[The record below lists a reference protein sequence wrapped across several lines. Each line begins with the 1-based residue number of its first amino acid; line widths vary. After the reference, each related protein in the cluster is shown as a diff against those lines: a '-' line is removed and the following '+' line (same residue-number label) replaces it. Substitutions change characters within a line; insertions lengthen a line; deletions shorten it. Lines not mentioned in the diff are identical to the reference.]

1 MSEDLGQ
8 GTLNTD
14 KTLDP
19 PTEMESPNTKIHGE
33 PPPGSPL
40 PGTENPDSDTV
51 TGEFNPN
58 TE

>member
-8 GTLNTD
+8 GTLNTE
-14 KTLDP
+14 KK
-19 PTEMESPNTKIHGE
+19 PTEVESPNLKIHGE

-51 TGEFNPN
+51 TGEFKPN

>member
-8 GTLNTD
+8 GTLNTEKKLED
-14 KTLDP
+14 A
-19 PTEMESPNTKIHGE
+19 ESPNTKIHGE

-40 PGTENPDSDTV
+40 PGTENPESETV
-51 TGEFNPN
+51 TDELNPN

>member
-1 MSEDLGQ
+1 MSEDLGE
-8 GTLNTD
+8 GTLNTE
-14 KTLDP
+14 KTL
-19 PTEMESPNTKIHGE
+19 TETESPNTKIHGE

-40 PGTENPDSDTV
+40 PGAENPDSDTV

>member
-8 GTLNTD
+8 GTVNTE
-14 KTLDP
+14 KT
-19 PTEMESPNTKIHGE
+19 PTEAESPNTKIHGE
-33 PPPGSPL
+33 PPPGSPM

>member
-8 GTLNTD
+8 GTLNTE
-14 KTLDP
+14 KT
-19 PTEMESPNTKIHGE
+19 PTTEVESPNTKIHGE
-33 PPPGSPL
+33 PPPGSPM

>member
-1 MSEDLGQ
+1 MSKDLGQ
-8 GTLNTD
+8 GTLNTE
-14 KTLDP
+14 KKQ
-19 PTEMESPNTKIHGE
+19 EEVESPNTKIHGE
-33 PPPGSPL
+33 PPPGSPM